1 MYVYIYI
8 YTSHNVYVV
17 YACNI
22 YIYICIYIYMSVLE
36 YINIDRKDLF
46 CYSVMILLPIV
57 FDIKP
62 SAFKYF
68 KPDSHSIK
76 SQRLQM

>member
-1 MYVYIYI
+1 MYVYI

-22 YIYICIYIYMSVLE
+22 YIYIYMYVHE
-36 YINIDRKDLF
+36 YINIDTQDLF

-62 SAFKYF
+62 
-68 KPDSHSIK
+68 
-76 SQRLQM
+76 

>member
-1 MYVYIYI
+1 MYV
-8 YTSHNVYVV
+8 H
-17 YACNI
+17 
-22 YIYICIYIYMSVLE
+22 E
-36 YINIDRKDLF
+36 YINMDTQDLF

-68 KPDSHSIK
+68 KPDSHSVK

>member
-1 MYVYIYI
+1 MYVYI

-22 YIYICIYIYMSVLE
+22 YIYIYIYMYVHE
-36 YINIDRKDLF
+36 YINIDTQDLF

-62 SAFKYF
+62 
-68 KPDSHSIK
+68 
-76 SQRLQM
+76 

>member
-1 MYVYIYI
+1 MYVYI

-22 YIYICIYIYMSVLE
+22 YIYIYIYIYMYVHE
-36 YINIDRKDLF
+36 YINIDTQDLF

-68 KPDSHSIK
+68 KPDSHSVK